1 MSKVKYWQYICD
13 YCGGV
18 EHFHTHEEALNAGWK
33 SRARADFCSVA
44 CWKQSKEH
52 SL

>member
-13 YCGGV
+13 YCGTV
-18 EHFHTHEEALNAGWK
+18 VHFHSREEMLNAGWK
-33 SRARADFCSVA
+33 SRGKADFCSTA
-44 CWKQSKEH
+44 CWRQSKEH